1 MKLLLLESRV
11 KALTA
16 APEKCS
22 HRDLLS
28 VESGPGWMWEDTQGY
43 FLVEFWSQS
52 SHSVCDMWPISSASI
67 AVLALILIFFPMCLY
82 LNGLIFN
89 FFLIQASRTFI
100 QNQDNC

>member
-28 VESGPGWMWEDTQGY
+28 VESGPGWMWEDTQGC

-52 SHSVCDMWPISSASI
+52 SHSVCDMWPISSANI
-67 AVLALILIFFPMCLY
+67 TVLALILIFFLVCLY

-89 FFLIQASRTFI
+89 FFFKSSK
-100 QNQDNC
+100 QNFYTKSG